1 MMLLYKFKNQLCTAD
16 GSPCLHSTQAMI
28 DALGGERN
36 SLEYQVMVLWLKR
49 RPKLIHDYSLA
60 GYILAPH
67 RKIMQDASV
76 RMRESTIYTDAV
88 SRLIGKLLVD
98 DDTNNRLRLIGNLV
112 AANGGTNNRL
122 ALSRTEEIAQSTIVF
137 LREHRNFANRTGTYD
152 NTIMWSEPDNDEFI
166 VSCHW
171 HLTWTVPRSTVLG
184 KLACLVLSKILGIG
198 SAERNWKQVKKL
210 KSGDRSNLSMN
221 VTSKI
226 TNVYGQYQ
234 RMKASSRQEQMS
246 SVGKLWTEEDFHCMK
261 LDVFCGDIAASL
273 ENDARMATMRIFR
286 NWNERWQNPPHGL
299 GPRGDDF
306 LEERLRTKFLGMKLL
321 WNTNLFW
328 IHSVALRKKRA
339 DNKYVL
345 IAINESFA

>member
-28 DALGGERN
+28 DALGGESN

-122 ALSRTEEIAQSTIVF
+122 ALSRTEQIAQSTIVF

-345 IAINESFA
+345 IAINESFE

>member
-1 MMLLYKFKNQLCTAD
+1 MMLLYKFKNELCTAD

-76 RMRESTIYTDAV
+76 PMRESTIYTDAV

-98 DDTNNRLRLIGNLV
+98 DDTNNRLRLIGKLV

-171 HLTWTVPRSTVLG
+171 HLTW
-184 KLACLVLSKILGIG
+184 
-198 SAERNWKQVKKL
+198 
-210 KSGDRSNLSMN
+210 DR
-221 VTSKI
+221 TSI
-226 TNVYGQYQ
+226 
-234 RMKASSRQEQMS
+234 
-246 SVGKLWTEEDFHCMK
+246 HC
-261 LDVFCGDIAASL
+261 
-273 ENDARMATMRIFR
+273 T
-286 NWNERWQNPPHGL
+286 W
-299 GPRGDDF
+299 
-306 LEERLRTKFLGMKLL
+306 
-321 WNTNLFW
+321 
-328 IHSVALRKKRA
+328 
-339 DNKYVL
+339 
-345 IAINESFA
+345 

>member
-1 MMLLYKFKNQLCTAD
+1 
-16 GSPCLHSTQAMI
+16 
-28 DALGGERN
+28 
-36 SLEYQVMVLWLKR
+36 MVLWFKR

-60 GYILAPH
+60 GYILAPQH
-67 RKIMQDASV
+67 KILQDASL
-76 RMRESTIYTDAV
+76 RMRESPIYIDAV

-98 DDTNNRLRLIGNLV
+98 D
-112 AANGGTNNRL
+112 GTNNRL
-122 ALSRTEEIAQSTIVF
+122 QLIGRLVGENGTNNRLPLSRTEQIARSTTVF
-137 LREHRNFANRTGTYD
+137 LREHRIFANRTGAYA
-152 NTIMWSEPDNDEFI
+152 NSIMWSEPDHDEFI

-171 HLTWTVPRSTVLG
+171 HLSWTVPRSTVLG

-234 RMKASSRQEQMS
+234 QMKARSRQDEMS

-261 LDVFCGDIAASL
+261 LDVFCGDITKSL
-273 ENDARMATMRIFR
+273 EDDARMATMRTFR
-286 NWNERWQNPPHGL
+286 NWNERWQNPHGL
-299 GPRGDDF
+299 SPRGDDI
-306 LEERLRTKFLGMKLL
+306 LEERIRKKFLGMKLL
-321 WNTNLFW
+321 WNNTLFW
-328 IHSVALRKKRA
+328 IHTVVLRKKRA

-345 IAINESFA
+345 IAINESFE